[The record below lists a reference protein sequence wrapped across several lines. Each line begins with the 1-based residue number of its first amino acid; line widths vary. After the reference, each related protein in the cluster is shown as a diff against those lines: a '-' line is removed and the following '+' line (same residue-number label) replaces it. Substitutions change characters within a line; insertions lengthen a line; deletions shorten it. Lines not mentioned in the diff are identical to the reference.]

1 MKCRRMLRAQAHRQ
15 HTLTI
20 GLPIMAAALGLLI
33 AASPHS
39 ARAQAPADLD
49 PTGGLREGVDSGAT
63 TVGMTREELV
73 RKWDLDGNGTIDE
86 SEAVVARTRMRRS
99 RLEMQ
104 LNAAIDPLTG
114 RPRVTDA
121 ADEPSV
127 AADIPPQPRRH
138 PPAGPSLPGT
148 RVPDMPLAAPARTT
162 SSSAPPANASKAG
175 PAAAGSTPTRT
186 GAAMGGIRAG
196 APAARPGYG
205 SLTTGGDLKAGRLPG
220 KTGSLRAPTT
230 AAAVPDGRGAV
241 FRGGLLPAPRS
252 GRTPQPRGPL
262 SAPSGRPES
271 PTPLMP
277 RTPRLNADEIGG
289 F

>member
-1 MKCRRMLRAQAHRQ
+1 MLRAQAHRQ

-33 AASPHS
+33 AASPDS

-49 PTGGLREGVDSGAT
+49 PTGGLREGVDSGST

-148 RVPDMPLAAPARTT
+148 RVP
-162 SSSAPPANASKAG
+162 
-175 PAAAGSTPTRT
+175 
-186 GAAMGGIRAG
+186 
-196 APAARPGYG
+196 
-205 SLTTGGDLKAGRLPG
+205 
-220 KTGSLRAPTT
+220 
-230 AAAVPDGRGAV
+230 
-241 FRGGLLPAPRS
+241 
-252 GRTPQPRGPL
+252 
-262 SAPSGRPES
+262 
-271 PTPLMP
+271 
-277 RTPRLNADEIGG
+277 
-289 F
+289 